1 MRKMRKAKKKL
12 IIIFIVIVIIATVLI
27 AVIRNINKKKNEQNQ
42 QNEQQTV
49 ISLPDTT
56 YSNMEVKD
64 VYMEYLKN
72 EDKTMVSMSI
82 LNTTTKKVENE
93 KLNAILVGADGK
105 VLGQMPT
112 WIQSLNVGEQYDISV
127 ILNGNLT
134 ATQSIKLEKK

>member
-93 KLNAILVGADGK
+93 KLNAILVDADGN

>member
-93 KLNAILVGADGK
+93 KLNAILVGADGN